1 MVKLVVLTNVY
12 YVFDEMP
19 KRIKIY
25 EMQNNL
31 HGTLPFSLNLLSYI

>member
-1 MVKLVVLTNVY
+1 VSLYIFIRILKQFFMVKLVVLTSVY

-25 EMQNNL
+25 KNAK
-31 HGTLPFSLNLLSYI
+31 